1 MYHPSPNLLQCL
13 YSPQRIAAVVDVL
26 AEDGISASRTL
37 GGADLT
43 SADLRDSSVRV
54 SYRQVGTVFRNAM
67 RLSRDPSVAFRA
79 GERMHVMAYGMY
91 GYAMLS
97 SRTRAEVIDF
107 AAKYGRILGTVADI
121 DLARKNDT
129 VSCLLEPLLSRDP
142 ADDVYRFALEFA
154 FATYQTLSRDV
165 YGSSFRFSKLSA
177 AYAPPPHAGTYDRI
191 FQCPVEFD
199 QCRNALEFD
208 AAWIDHPAVC
218 PDEMTRAMA
227 GRLYDQ
233 LFDHVAGDDGL
244 AADIRRR
251 LVEHPG
257 RFPSIEAMAAE
268 LMIHPRTFR
277 RRLQLQR
284 KTYRQIVSEV
294 RMQLAVGYLRNTQMT
309 NDEIAARLAYSD
321 AANFRHAFVRW
332 TGKSPSDF
340 RERRASRIA
349 AGAQDLLADV
359 PN

>member
-1 MYHPSPNLLQCL
+1 MYHPSPNLVQCL

-26 AEDGISASRTL
+26 AEDGISASRAL
-37 GGADLT
+37 GGANLR

-54 SYRQVGTVFRNAM
+54 SYRQVETVFRNAM
-67 RLSRDPSVAFRA
+67 RLSQDPAIAFRA
-79 GERMHVMAYGMY
+79 GERMHVLAYGMY

-97 SRTRAEVIDF
+97 SRTRTEVIDF

-121 DLARKNDT
+121 DFTRKDDT
-129 VSCLLEPLLSRDP
+129 TSCLLDPLLSRDP

-154 FATYQTLSRDV
+154 FATCQTLSRDV
-165 YGSSFRFSKLSA
+165 YGGAFRFSKLSA
-177 AYAPPPHAGTYDRI
+177 AYATPPHARSYDRI
-191 FQCPVEFD
+191 FQCPIEFG
-199 QCRNALEFD
+199 QSRNMLEFD
-208 AAWIDHPAVC
+208 TAWIDHRAIS

-227 GRLYDQ
+227 VRICRQHLDPVVQ
-233 LFDHVAGDDGL
+233 DDGL

-277 RRLQLQR
+277 RRLQLQQ
-284 KTYRQIVSEV
+284 KTYRQIVSEF

-332 TGKSPSDF
+332 TGKCPSDF
-340 RERRASRIA
+340 RNGRAPGVA
-349 AGAQDLLADV
+349 ACTQDLLADV

>member
-26 AEDGISASRTL
+26 AEDGISASRVL
-37 GGADLT
+37 GGANLR
-43 SADLRDSSVRV
+43 SSDLRDSAVRV
-54 SYRQVGTVFRNAM
+54 SYQQVETVFRNAM
-67 RLSRDPSVAFRA
+67 RLSQDPAIAFRA

-97 SRTRAEVIDF
+97 SPTRAEVIDF

-121 DLARKNDT
+121 GFSRKDDT
-129 VSCLLEPLLSRDP
+129 ASYLLDPLLSRDP

-165 YGSSFRFSKLSA
+165 YGGSFRFSKLSA
-177 AYAPPPHAGTYDRI
+177 AYAAPPHAETYDRI

-199 QCRNALEFD
+199 QRKNVLEFD

-218 PDEMTRAMA
+218 PDETTKVMA
-227 GRLYDQ
+227 GRMYDQ
-233 LFDHVAGDDGL
+233 LLDHVEQDDGL

-257 RFPSIEAMAAE
+257 RFPSIEAMAAT
-268 LMIHPRTFR
+268 LSIHPRTLR
-277 RRLQLQR
+277 RRLQLQQR
-284 KTYRQIVSEV
+284 TYRQIVSEV

-309 NDEIAARLAYSD
+309 NDEIAARLDYSD

-340 RERRASRIA
+340 RNGGASRVA
-349 AGAQDLLADV
+349 ARAQDSLADV

>member
-1 MYHPSPNLLQCL
+1 MYHPSPNLVQCL

-26 AEDGISASRTL
+26 SEDGISASRAL
-37 GGADLT
+37 GGVNLS

-54 SYRQVGTVFRNAM
+54 SYRQVATVFRNAM
-67 RLSRDPSVAFRA
+67 RLSRDPAIAFRA

-97 SRTRAEVIDF
+97 SPTRTEVIDF

-121 DLARKNDT
+121 DFTRKGDT

-177 AYAPPPHAGTYDRI
+177 AYARPPHAATYDRI
-191 FQCPVEFD
+191 FRCPVGFD
-199 QCRNALEFD
+199 QCKNALEFD
-208 AAWIDHPAVC
+208 AAWIDRPAVR

-227 GRLYDQ
+227 GRIYDQ
-233 LFDHVAGDDGL
+233 LLDHDVQDDGL

-284 KTYRQIVSEV
+284 TTYRQIVSEV

-309 NDEIAARLAYSD
+309 NDEIAARLDYSD
-321 AANFRHAFVRW
+321 AANFRHAFARW

-340 RERRASRIA
+340 RDGRAPAIA
-349 AGAQDLLADV
+349 ARVQDSLADV